1 MTETVNTTKENVDDP
16 VEQAL
21 DITPPD
27 EGKAIAKKQGMPKSI
42 KIILGGAGAVLL
54 FFVAYQMTIPAP
66 PPSAQ
71 DSTGVVGVTVKEVGG
86 FQNTQAS
93 ARPVNPEATVL
104 GQKVEQAKAA
114 EIMKDPTKSYVTANP
129 FGDADNQGNV
139 PRGDGVTPGQLP
151 PQPPQAPPENIGVEP
166 KGYNV
171 ENNTSGNGQQQDP
184 ALAEAMRI
192 YQEARRIG
200 KMGVAAGNVELSA
213 APAQATTGNPNLTA
227 NGQPI
232 IHESDIGAGDQVY
245 AQLTT
250 SLNSVVPQT
259 PVRAVIRGGKLNGG
273 VLLGM
278 IENVNDRYLVLKY
291 STLTLNKKTYPIS
304 AIAVNPEAM
313 DAGIVDVVNNKTW
326 SKAALQAGVGFVQ
339 AFGAAKL
346 EEGTTNTINP
356 TTGATTTSTPTRSN
370 KQTAMIGLGGAAQAI
385 KPTIDAEVNNIKNEV
400 IVHQGKEMGV
410 IFLQPVYLQ

>member
-27 EGKAIAKKQGMPKSI
+27 EGKAVAKKKGMPKSI
-42 KIILGGAGAVLL
+42 KIMMGGACAILL
-54 FFVAYQMTIPAP
+54 FFIAYQMTIPAP

-71 DSTGVVGVTVKEVGG
+71 DSTGVVGVTVKEAGA

-93 ARPVNPEATVL
+93 ARPVNPEATAL

-114 EIMKDPTKSYVTANP
+114 ELMKDPTKSYVTANP
-129 FGDADNQGNV
+129 FGDADSQGNV

-166 KGYNV
+166 RGYNV
-171 ENNTSGNGQQQDP
+171 GNNASGNGQQQDP

-192 YQEARRIG
+192 YQATKRIG
-200 KMGVAAGNVELSA
+200 KMGVAAGNVELA
-213 APAQATTGNPNLTA
+213 VAPAAAATGNSNVTA

>member
-1 MTETVNTTKENVDDP
+1 MTETVNTNKENVDDP

-27 EGKAIAKKQGMPKSI
+27 EGKAVAKKKGMPKSI
-42 KIILGGAGAVLL
+42 KIMMGGAGAILL
-54 FFVAYQMTIPAP
+54 FFIAYQMTIPEP
-66 PPSAQ
+66 PPTAQ
-71 DSTGVVGVTVKEVGG
+71 DSTGVVGVTVKEAGA
-86 FQNTQAS
+86 FQNTPAS

-104 GQKVEQAKAA
+104 GQKVEEAKAA
-114 EIMKDPTKSYVTANP
+114 ELMKDPTKSYVTANP
-129 FGDADNQGNV
+129 FGDADSQGNV

-151 PQPPQAPPENIGVEP
+151 PQPPQAPPENIGVDP
-166 KGYNV
+166 RGYNV
-171 ENNTSGNGQQQDP
+171 GNNASGNGQQQDP

-192 YQEARRIG
+192 YQATKRIG
-200 KMGVAAGNVELSA
+200 KMGVAAGNVELAA

-304 AIAVNPEAM
+304 AVAVNPEAM

-356 TTGATTTSTPTRSN
+356 TTGATTTSTPIRSN

>member
-27 EGKAIAKKQGMPKSI
+27 EGKAVSKKKSMPKSI
-42 KIILGGAGAVLL
+42 KTIMGGAGVVLL
-54 FFVAYQMTIPAP
+54 FFIAYQMTIPAA

-71 DSTGVVGVTVKEVGG
+71 DSTGKVAVSVKEVGG

-93 ARPVNPEATVL
+93 ARPVNPEAAAL
-104 GQKVEQAKAA
+104 GQKVEENRAA
-114 EIMKDPTKSYVTANP
+114 ELMKDPTKSYVTANP
-129 FGDADNQGNV
+129 FGDADSQGNI

-151 PQPPQAPPENIGVEP
+151 PQPPQAPPENIGVEA
-166 KGYNV
+166 KSYNV
-171 ENNTSGNGQQQDP
+171 ESNGNGQQQQDP

-192 YQEARRIG
+192 YQATKRVG
-200 KMGVAAGNVELSA
+200 KMGVAAGNVELAA
-213 APAQATTGNPNLTA
+213 APAQATTGNQNLTA

-304 AIAVNPEAM
+304 AVAVNPEAM